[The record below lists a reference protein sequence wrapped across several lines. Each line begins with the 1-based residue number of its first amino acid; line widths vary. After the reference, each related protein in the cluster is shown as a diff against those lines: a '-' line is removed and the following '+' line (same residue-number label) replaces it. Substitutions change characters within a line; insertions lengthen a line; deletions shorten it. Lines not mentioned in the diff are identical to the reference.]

1 VSPFRARALAVAALV
16 ALSGRAASAQDPDP
30 VRLTI
35 DLGFVSTSGNTE
47 VTTFN
52 MGEKLTYT
60 TGKWLFGQAAA
71 AIYGETDGSSTAEQY
86 DAALRAEYSL
96 GPHFLAFAGATWYR
110 NTFAGITSRFVE
122 GVGLGWRTV
131 QAPRDTLRL
140 DAAIT
145 SNQETNLAL
154 VQSTFAASRASLA
167 YKHVFGASEHDL
179 QAGREG
185 AHRADLE
192 ADRAQGHVRD
202 PVRQS
207 AGTRLQGHGPR
218 LHDRPADR
226 VLTRGVHGAFI
237 RASPGG
243 VVRRLWA
250 VVG

>member
-1 VSPFRARALAVAALV
+1 MAPFRARTLAVAALV
-16 ALSGRAASAQDPDP
+16 ALSGRAAPAQDPDP
-30 VRLTI
+30 VRLTV
-35 DLGFVSTSGNTE
+35 DLGFVSTSGNTA

-60 TGKWLFGQAAA
+60 TGRWMFGQAAA

-110 NTFAGITSRFVE
+110 NTFSGITSRFVE
-122 GVGLGWRTV
+122 GVGLGWRTI

-167 YKHVFGASEHDL
+167 YKHLFGASTAFT
-179 QAGREG
+179 QAVEWVTN
-185 AHRADLE
+185 LE
-192 ADRAQGHVRD
+192 DTDDQ
-202 PVRQS
+202 
-207 AGTRLQGHGPR
+207 RLLSETALTAPISKQIALKATYTIRFDNQPEPGFK
-218 LHDRPADR
+218 DTDR
-226 VLTRGVHGAFI
+226 VFTTGLQIVF
-237 RASPGG
+237 
-243 VVRRLWA
+243 
-250 VVG
+250 

>member
-1 VSPFRARALAVAALV
+1 MSPLRARVLVVAALV
-16 ALSGRAASAQDPDP
+16 ALSARAAWAQDPDP
-30 VRLTI
+30 VRLTV

-60 TGKWLFGQAAA
+60 TGRWMFGQAAA
-71 AIYGETDGSSTAEQY
+71 AIYGESDGSSTAEQY

-122 GVGLGWRTV
+122 GVGLGWRTI
-131 QAPRDTLRL
+131 QAARDTLRL

-167 YKHVFGASEHDL
+167 YKHLFGASTAFT
-179 QAGREG
+179 QAVEWVTN
-185 AHRADLE
+185 LE
-192 ADRAQGHVRD
+192 DTDDQ
-202 PVRQS
+202 
-207 AGTRLQGHGPR
+207 RLFSETALTAPISKQIALKATYTIRFDNQPEPGFQ
-218 LHDRPADR
+218 DTDR
-226 VLTRGVHGAFI
+226 VFTTGLQIVF
-237 RASPGG
+237 
-243 VVRRLWA
+243 
-250 VVG
+250 